1 MMKRLTLEEIAELAG
16 VSRATVSRVVNDHPN
31 VREEV
36 RQRVQAVIE
45 QTGYQPNQAAR
56 SLASKRS
63 NIIGLFTPLV
73 GASDLFIDPYYP
85 KLMSGISRECNH
97 MGYVLTLFMLENRPE
112 EYTKFKQAI
121 STGLIDGLIL
131 TASIKNDP
139 YVPVLQKYG
148 VPYVMVGHAPEES
161 NASFVDV
168 DNVAGAYMATSHLIR
183 TGYKRIGLIAPE
195 LNTAVGQDR
204 QNGYLKALTE
214 RHITIDPNLTAEAD
228 FTFLG
233 GANAMKRLL
242 PYKPDAVFAGS
253 DSMALGALQAI
264 QEAGLNVPDDIA
276 LVGFDDFPSATTSIP
291 PLTTIRQPVEQ
302 VGSIAV
308 RKLVD
313 MIGTGG
319 ATTQNGTILPVELIV
334 RRSCGA
340 L

>member
-1 MMKRLTLEEIAELAG
+1 MTRLTLEEIAELAG
-16 VSRATVSRVVNDHPN
+16 VSRATVSRVVNNHPN

-85 KLMSGISRECNH
+85 KLISGISRECNQ
-97 MGYVLTLFMLENRPE
+97 MDYVLTLFVLENRPE
-112 EYTKFKQAI
+112 EYAKFKRAV

-131 TASIKNDP
+131 TASTKIDP
-139 YVPVLQKYG
+139 YVPVLKKYNM
-148 VPYVMVGHAPEES
+148 PFVMVGNAPEGS

-183 TGYKRIGLIAPE
+183 TGYKRIGFIAPE

-204 QNGYLKALTE
+204 QMGYLKALNE
-214 RHITIDPNLTAEAD
+214 RHISVDPNLTAEAD
-228 FTFLG
+228 FTFIG
-233 GANAMKRLL
+233 GANAMRQLL
-242 PYKPDAVFAGS
+242 PYQPDAVFAGS

-264 QEAGLNVPDDIA
+264 QEAGLSVPQDIA
-276 LVGFDDFPSATTSIP
+276 LVGFDDFPIASTSNP
-291 PLTTIRQPVEQ
+291 PLTTVRQHVEQ

-319 ATTQNGTILPVELIV
+319 VTTQNGTILPVELIV

-340 L
+340 M

>member
-1 MMKRLTLEEIAELAG
+1 MKRLTLEEIAELAG

-31 VREEV
+31 VRDEV

-85 KLMSGISRECNH
+85 KLISGISRECNQ
-97 MGYVLTLFMLENRPE
+97 MGYVLTLFVLENRPE
-112 EYTKFKQAI
+112 EYMKFRHAI

-131 TASIKNDP
+131 TASSIADP
-139 YVPVLQKYG
+139 YVPVLQKRG
-148 VPYVMVGHAPEES
+148 IPFVMVGHAPEES
-161 NASFVDV
+161 NISFVDV

-183 TGYKRIGLIAPE
+183 TGYKRIAFIAPE
-195 LNTAVGQDR
+195 LNTAVGRDR
-204 QNGYLKALTE
+204 QTGYLKALQE
-214 RHITIDPNLTAEAD
+214 RHIPINPDLTIEAD
-228 FTFLG
+228 FTFLD
-233 GANAMKRLL
+233 GANAMRQLL
-242 PYKPDAVFAGS
+242 PHQPDAVFAGS
-253 DSMALGALQAI
+253 DSMALGAMQAI
-264 QEAGLNVPDDIA
+264 QEAGLNVPRDIA
-276 LVGFDDFPSATTSIP
+276 VVGFDDFPSASTSVP
-291 PLTTIRQPVEQ
+291 PLTTIRQPVEP

-308 RKLVD
+308 RKLID

>member
-1 MMKRLTLEEIAELAG
+1 MKRLTLEEIAELAG
-16 VSRATVSRVVNDHPN
+16 VSRATVSRVVNHHPN

-85 KLMSGISRECNH
+85 KLISGISRQCNQ
-97 MGYVLTLFMLENRPE
+97 MDYVLTLFVLENRPE
-112 EYTKFKQAI
+112 EYAKFKRAV

-131 TASIKNDP
+131 TASTKSDP
-139 YVPVLQKYG
+139 YVPVLKKYNM
-148 VPYVMVGHAPEES
+148 PFVMVGHAPED
-161 NASFVDV
+161 ADVSFVDV

-183 TGYKRIGLIAPE
+183 TGYKRIGFIAPE

-204 QNGYLKALTE
+204 LNGYHKALQE
-214 RHITIDPNLTAEAD
+214 RHIPIDPELTAEAN
-228 FTFLG
+228 FTFVG
-233 GANAMKRLL
+233 GVNAMRQLL
-242 PYKPDAVFAGS
+242 PHQPDAVFAGS

-264 QEAGLNVPDDIA
+264 QEAGLNVPQDIA
-276 LVGFDDFPSATTSIP
+276 LVGFDDFPIASTSNP
-291 PLTTIRQPVEQ
+291 PLTTIRQHVEQ

-319 ATTQNGTILPVELIV
+319 VTTQNGTILPVELIV

-340 L
+340 M